1 MDRRGAAQEH
11 LHAQQLERHAHK
23 YIYVGAKS
31 YTTMAGLA
39 ARGRMAKGTAFRREA
54 GADNRD
60 DVIWDR
66 RYKHR
71 SAGLAGLYN
80 SRDVIQMQV
89 LISAG
94 ELSRDDVPSPPDPSD
109 RSLSKRQWELRTA
122 KYTSIME
129 GLQVHI
135 LYAF

>member
-1 MDRRGAAQEH
+1 M
-11 LHAQQLERHAHK
+11 
-23 YIYVGAKS
+23 
-31 YTTMAGLA
+31 T
-39 ARGRMAKGTAFRREA
+39 KGTAFRREA

-135 LYAF
+135 LYAFYFLFSNTLITFHLPGMQAWRSAVKNFVQCIHL

>member
-1 MDRRGAAQEH
+1 M
-11 LHAQQLERHAHK
+11 
-23 YIYVGAKS
+23 
-31 YTTMAGLA
+31 T
-39 ARGRMAKGTAFRREA
+39 KGTAVRREA

-71 SAGLAGLYN
+71 HAGLAGVYS

-94 ELSRDDVPSPPDPSD
+94 ELSRDDAPTPPDPSD
-109 RSLSKRQWELRTA
+109 RSLSKRQWELSTA

-135 LYAF
+135 LYGF

>member
-1 MDRRGAAQEH
+1 MDCRGAAQEH
-11 LHAQQLERHAHK
+11 LHAQQLERLAHK
-23 YIYVGAKS
+23 YIYVGAKPH
-31 YTTMAGLA
+31 TTMAGA
-39 ARGRMAKGTAFRREA
+39 ATRGRMTKGTAFRREA

-94 ELSRDDVPSPPDPSD
+94 ELSRDDAPSPPDPSD

-129 GLQVHI
+129 GLQIHI

>member
-1 MDRRGAAQEH
+1 
-11 LHAQQLERHAHK
+11 
-23 YIYVGAKS
+23 
-31 YTTMAGLA
+31 
-39 ARGRMAKGTAFRREA
+39 MAKGTAFRREA

-94 ELSRDDVPSPPDPSD
+94 ELSRDDAPSPPDPSD

-129 GLQVHI
+129 GLQIHI